1 MKLPNQ
7 TNEAVYN
14 YMLPSTHR
22 SASLDMMVLALYMQ
36 TSEMLCWNRVKVKNV
51 YNKLEFPMLYAFNFS
66 KSGSYKDEVINVVKE
81 TIKDSLSIKRYEVK
95 KTALEEMLTN
105 YKMETAELKGEEKK
119 AVPKPR
125 SFKDIY
131 KNGTIQGL
139 QGDRIASGKLGI
151 GHVHY
156 SNSEFLDGYSVK
168 DNTIDQILSMAKDA
182 WSNGDTDS
190 ATVLSEFRDH
200 VTGVPFTFLLHGS
213 SDTLKDN
220 QKVLQRFKSILN
232 TGISKRSLIL
242 YNNSTKR
249 AKLTKD
255 ETKCDTVLSDSYRP
269 ILGDHFN
276 KIYDAISFF
285 KHNSNGTI
293 EKRTEPITIGLDEEV
308 EDLYANYRNDLI
320 EREETETD
328 PIIKIETLDRHWRA
342 FRLATCIAVFEH
354 PDDLVVR
361 GDDYLFAIYL
371 VDRWG
376 SQLKRFLEGND
387 AETKADRLY
396 LFLRDNPG
404 CKKTQALRR
413 SGCRDNREFSSNLE
427 MVEERVMEDGKIL
440 DKTQGKHNTTT
451 FTIKERPA
459 DKEVED
465 IKISVSIGISNR
477 KEDVKGFVV
486 KNNSFNLLHNVCNGD
501 KSYTSAK
508 FLNGHRKAINWLS
521 GDTLMILDIDNDHDE
536 KMIERNQPLPENY
549 NPKDKIWHLPFNE
562 CKEIVKD
569 YNCLLVKTKSSGKSG
584 LTEKGNPKN
593 QFKRDRYRILFPTVP
608 ITIELVEDYH
618 RLKESLAKK
627 FGLLPYWDAGAS
639 KDPSRF
645 YFGSKGEYWYTDSK
659 LILNWE
665 TLDYKEPDTMS
676 FKKQFTQPTERKLPS
691 NYIVLNPNDPVK
703 LKTGQTI
710 TMALAKD
717 MAVKGKN
724 IPCTCPGVHK
734 DKNASAFIG
743 ITSSDNFQIKCS
755 GCDSNFII

>member
-427 MVEERVMEDGKIL
+427 MVEERIMEEGKIL

-477 KEDVKGFVV
+477 KEDAKGFIV
-486 KNNSFNLLHNVCNGD
+486 KTNYFKHLHKVCTGD
-501 KSYTSAK
+501 KSYSAATFK
-508 FLNGHRKAINWLS
+508 DGHRKAINWLS
-521 GDTLMILDIDNDHDE
+521 GDTILILDIDNDKTDY
-536 KMIERNQPLPENY
+536 LSF
-549 NPKDKIWHLPFNE
+549 DD
-562 CKEIVKD
+562 CKELIKE
-569 YNCLLVKTKSSGKSG
+569 YNCLMVHTKSSGKTVTKDNG
-584 LTEKGNPKN
+584 DIKNPE
-593 QFKRDRYRILFPTVP
+593 KRDRYRIIFPTEP
-608 ITIELVEDYH
+608 ITLELSGDYH

-639 KDPSRF
+639 KDVARF
-645 YFGSKGEYWYTDSK
+645 YFGSKGEYYYTESK
-659 LILNWE
+659 LVLNWE
-665 TLDYKEPDTMS
+665 TLNHKEEAMTFKTNYVQTGNRVIPPGYTVLKETDT
-676 FKKQFTQPTERKLPS
+676 L
-691 NYIVLNPNDPVK
+691 K
-703 LKTGQTI
+703 LKTGGSI
-710 TMALAKD
+710 TMAQAKEI
-717 MAVKGKN
+717 AVKGDT
-724 IPCTCPGVHK
+724 IACTCPDANHK
-734 DKNASAFIG
+734 DANASAFIG
-743 ITSSDNFQIKCS
+743 ITDKNHFLVNCS
-755 GCDSNFII
+755 GCGGKFII